1 MAFYGP
7 PGASPADIAPIVGS
21 DSAPSILGTSAA
33 GPAFMRATRGAGLS
47 SVAGNWSKPAGS
59 IWWESI

>member
-1 MAFYGP
+1 
-7 PGASPADIAPIVGS
+7 
-21 DSAPSILGTSAA
+21 
-33 GPAFMRATRGAGLS
+33 MRATRGAGLS